1 MRGPGPQALLTEPV
15 TKARACCK
23 ALPCCRTAAATM
35 PLLSRGGSLTVLKGN
50 IQHRAGHGHGSQQR
64 PRSRQRRRGIFSK
77 FPTKI
82 NFEADGATIAARI
95 HARAAMV
102 APSVAHPRPPLLLL
116 LLLLVPPGARTVVPP
131 RRPGRRPTTPRLV
144 KSSPSAV
151 GIHNLAL
158 RRPFADWNVPTDAA
172 KQRAYLFARAC
183 LHDCRGPLARMTERP
198 QRDADG
204 ARQSC
209 AAHRRRFADQDTH
222 QRLRATKLAS
232 QKPSSGSQALGP
244 SPPKCTHVMR
254 KGPATLHASYGGRLR
269 NEIPPP
275 GLEPGSLG

>member
-1 MRGPGPQALLTEPV
+1 MLQGIAVLSHRGRYDALVVPGRVAHGLERQHPAPCRSRAWFPATAEVTSTQTRDFFKISYQNQLRSRWGDHCRAHTRARGDGRPICCPPSSSPHSPPPPPGPPGSSNCCPPTS
-15 TKARACCK
+15 ARA
-23 ALPCCRTAAATM
+23 
-35 PLLSRGGSLTVLKGN
+35 
-50 IQHRAGHGHGSQQR
+50 
-64 PRSRQRRRGIFSK
+64 
-77 FPTKI
+77 
-82 NFEADGATIAARI
+82 
-95 HARAAMV
+95 
-102 APSVAHPRPPLLLL
+102 
-116 LLLLVPPGARTVVPP
+116 
-131 RRPGRRPTTPRLV
+131 RRPTTPRLV

-172 KQRAYLFARAC
+172 KQTAYLFARAC

-232 QKPSSGSQALGP
+232 QKPSLGSQALGP
-244 SPPKCTHVMR
+244 PP
-254 KGPATLHASYGGRLR
+254 
-269 NEIPPP
+269 
-275 GLEPGSLG
+275 